1 MHKAIKGISLSLF
14 LSFYWPNSILHSVMI
29 LRVYTHFFRPTFS
42 NEINRSCLRFLAIAY
57 LSYIFQINNVDDLAS
72 SYVLSMDEITDGKYE
87 QEYASKNLTISC
99 KPYQWCKNITIEI
112 QSNYFA
118 VSFFFIKFT
127 ASKYVLNVYL
137 KSCKQ
142 RVVFH

>member
-1 MHKAIKGISLSLF
+1 MQKVIKGISLSLF
-14 LSFYWPNSILHSVMI
+14 VSFYWPNSNLHSVMI
-29 LRVYTHFFRPTFS
+29 LQVYTQFFRPTFS
-42 NEINRSCLRFLAIAY
+42 NEINRSCLWFLAIAY

-72 SYVLSMDEITDGKYE
+72 SYVLSMDAITDGKYE

-118 VSFFFIKFT
+118 VSFFLYKIHCIKIRT
-127 ASKYVLNVYL
+127 K
-137 KSCKQ
+137 C
-142 RVVFH
+142 